1 MTILLS
7 SLLSASCGW
16 LAIVLSRA
24 LENQSLRLKWLK
36 SGRIKKTENYFR
48 KKKKLKSIRRDLPF
62 VIDLLSISVQAG
74 LDIIQALHRIVLH
87 LPERPLRFEIE
98 KIFEDLKLGKTR
110 KEAFL
115 GFKERVK
122 LLEVAQFVSLL
133 VQAFELG
140 SPLAPVLTANAEQM
154 RESRFSQA
162 ERLGQQ
168 AALKILFPLIF
179 LIMPSILLL
188 IFAPL
193 ALRYLGGGFGGML

>member
-1 MTILLS
+1 VTIFLSLLLS
-7 SLLSASCGW
+7 LSCGG
-16 LAIVLSRA
+16 LALYLSRA

-36 SGRIKKTENYFR
+36 SGRIKKTENYFSKR
-48 KKKKLKSIRRDLPF
+48 KKLKSIRRDLPF

-74 LDIIQALHRIVLH
+74 LDIIQALQRIVIH
-87 LPERPLRFEIE
+87 MPEQSLRFELE
-98 KIFEDLKLGKTR
+98 KILEDLKLGKTR

-154 RESRFSQA
+154 RDNRFSQA

-179 LIMPSILLL
+179 LIMPSIILL
-188 IFAPL
+188 IFGPL
-193 ALRYLGGGFGGML
+193 AIRFLTEGFGGMV